1 MENKVDIVKATKAF
15 NKEQEATNIF
25 VVGRKPIIDASKKG
39 ILLNDG
45 YTYDVNGSI
54 PEIADAIAKFAI
66 ELPNN
71 GFGEQSD
78 TMFIQLIRNYY
89 DKIKQGE

>member
-1 MENKVDIVKATKAF
+1 MENKVDIVKATEVF
-15 NKEQEATNIF
+15 NKEQEAINIF

>member
-1 MENKVDIVKATKAF
+1 MENKVDIVKATEVF
-15 NKEQEATNIF
+15 NKEQEAINIF

-66 ELPNN
+66 ELPKN

>member
-1 MENKVDIVKATKAF
+1 MENKVDIVKATEVF
-15 NKEQEATNIF
+15 NKEQEAINIF
-25 VVGRKPIIDASKKG
+25 VFGRKPIIDASKKG